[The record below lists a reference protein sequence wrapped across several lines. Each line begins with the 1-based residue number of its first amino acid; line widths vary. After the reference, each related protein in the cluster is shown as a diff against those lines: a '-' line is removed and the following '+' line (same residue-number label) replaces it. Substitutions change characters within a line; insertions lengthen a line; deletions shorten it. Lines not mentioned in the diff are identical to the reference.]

1 METGNGTV
9 TVTERVENGRRI
21 VTATVTTEEGM
32 GLCEMLER
40 ERAIPALAEAVERA
54 VRAALAER
62 VRLGETFLK
71 AGTAAVRERTKR
83 DGGKSPERNGRRSAP
98 AEEAN

>member
-1 METGNGTV
+1 M
-9 TVTERVENGRRI
+9 ENGNAT
-21 VTATVTTEEGM
+21 VTATVTTEEGF

-40 ERAIPALAEAVERA
+40 ERAIPALPEAVERA
-54 VRAALAER
+54 VRTALAER
-62 VRLGETFLK
+62 ARLGETFLK